1 MNLTCAKARPAKI
14 RLAYK
19 RRSRVAVDEMKDVV
33 GISCQSDDR
42 NVNPAGE
49 NGKGKRAKQFRSR
62 SRSRSRTQ
70 VDGLKTGAE
79 ESGEYEWTKKGEK
92 MIRRMQFGLQN

>member
-1 MNLTCAKARPAKI
+1 
-14 RLAYK
+14 
-19 RRSRVAVDEMKDVV
+19 MKDVV

-42 NVNPAGE
+42 NVNPGE
-49 NGKGKRAKQFRSR
+49 NGKGKRAKQF
-62 SRSRSRTQ
+62 RSRSRTQ